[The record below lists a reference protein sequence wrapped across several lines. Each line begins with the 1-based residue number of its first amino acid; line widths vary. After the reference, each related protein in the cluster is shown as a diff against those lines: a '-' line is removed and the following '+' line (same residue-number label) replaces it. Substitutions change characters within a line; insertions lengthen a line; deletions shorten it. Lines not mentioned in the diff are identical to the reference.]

1 MSSDII
7 AAVEPVVAAFAV
19 LGVSYRIGGSVA
31 SSALGVPRST
41 LDVDLVCDLRAAQVP
56 RLVTSLEDAYYADA
70 DMMREAI
77 RFESSFNLVHLATM
91 LKVDVFVHK
100 STPWDIEAF
109 SRKIRRPLDLAGTGP
124 EFDVTTAE
132 DIVLHK
138 LAWYR
143 LGGGVSERQWRDVV
157 GVIAVQAKSLDRA
170 YLMRWAP
177 SLGLADLVERAFEE
191 AGPGPR

>member
-1 MSSDII
+1 MPSDII
-7 AAVEPVVAAFAV
+7 AAVEPVVAAFEV

-41 LDVDLVCDLRAAQVP
+41 LDVDLVCDLRLPQVSHLVAA
-56 RLVTSLEDAYYADA
+56 LEDAYYADA

-77 RFESSFNLVHLATM
+77 QGESSFNLVHLATM
-91 LKVDVFVHK
+91 LKVDVFVRK

-109 SRKIRRPLDLAGTGP
+109 SRKVRRSLDTTGTSP
-124 EFDVTTAE
+124 EFDLTTAE

-143 LGGGVSERQWRDVV
+143 LGGGVSDRQWRDAV
-157 GVIAVQAKSLDRA
+157 GVIAVQAASLDRP
-170 YLMRWAP
+170 YLVRWAS
-177 SLGLADLVERAFEE
+177 SLGLSDLLDRAFAE
-191 AGPGPR
+191 AGVS